1 MKILKKLTALLLC
14 ALLLCA
20 PLTAFADSTSFT
32 CYGDDL
38 SSEQYQKV
46 LDLLGS
52 DYANDTF
59 IPVTIDDERALLGHV
74 VSADKIGSRSLSSAR
89 VTLQPEGS
97 GIQVETHNINWVTP
111 SMYSSALITAGVQNA
126 KIVVA
131 APVEVSGTAALAG
144 ILKAYESASAEEISD
159 LARSVA
165 GSEMVLTGELSDAIG
180 SEEAVE
186 LLAMV
191 KQAIADYNLDDY
203 DTLRPYV
210 EQGAYQLG
218 VQLTDDQIDQI
229 TELGVKFAQL
239 DFDPQQLSQQ
249 LSGIVDNL
257 QKIRLAQE
265 KTLSLLD
272 QLTQLVQKLLDWFN
286 NLFGINLSACSQL
299 FHSLQGMF
307 SFFPSFPCY
316 NLLINHV

>member
-1 MKILKKLTALLLC
+1 MKIGRKLTAILLS
-14 ALLLCA
+14 ALLLLA
-20 PLTAFADSTSFT
+20 PVSTLADTAGFT
-32 CYGDDL
+32 CYGNDL
-38 SSEQYQKV
+38 TSEQYQMV

-59 IPVTIDDERALLGHV
+59 LPVTIEDERALLGHV
-74 VSADKIGSRSLSSAR
+74 VDADKIGSRSLSSAR
-89 VTLQPEGS
+89 ITLLDEGS
-97 GIQVETHNINWVTP
+97 GISVETHNINWVTP

-126 KIVVA
+126 KVVVA

-144 ILKAYESASAEEISD
+144 ILKAYETASSEEISD
-159 LARSVA
+159 LARNIA
-165 GSEMVLTGELSDAIG
+165 GSEMVLTGELYDAIG

-191 KQAIADYNLDDY
+191 KQAIADYDLDDY

-218 VQLTDDQIDQI
+218 VQLTEEQIDQV
-229 TELGVKFAQL
+229 TNLGVKFAQL

-249 LSGIVDNL
+249 LNGIVNDL

-265 KTLSLLD
+265 KTLSALD
-272 QLTQLVQKLLDWFN
+272 RIIDMLKKFLDWLNYFIDKH
-286 NLFGINLSACSQL
+286 F
-299 FHSLQGMF
+299 
-307 SFFPSFPCY
+307 
-316 NLLINHV
+316 

>member
-1 MKILKKLTALLLC
+1 MKTMQKLAALMLIALLLI
-14 ALLLCA
+14 L
-20 PLTAFADSTSFT
+20 PITTYADGASFT

-38 SSEQYQKV
+38 TSDQYQTV
-46 LDLLGS
+46 LALLGS
-52 DYANDTF
+52 DYAGDTF
-59 IPVTIDDERALLGHV
+59 IPVTIEDERALLGHV

-89 VTLQPEGS
+89 VTLLDEGS
-97 GIQVETHNINWVTP
+97 GISVQTHNINWVTP

-144 ILKAYESASAEEISD
+144 ILKAYESASAVEISD
-159 LARSVA
+159 LARNVA
-165 GSEMVLTGELSDAIG
+165 GTEMVLTGELSDVIG

-218 VQLTDDQIDQI
+218 VQLTEEQIDQV

-257 QKIRLAQE
+257 QKIRVAQE

-272 QLTQLVQKLLDWFN
+272 QLTQMMQKLLDWFN
-286 NLFGINLSACSQL
+286 NLFGIKA
-299 FHSLQGMF
+299 
-307 SFFPSFPCY
+307 
-316 NLLINHV
+316 

>member
-1 MKILKKLTALLLC
+1 MQKRKIAQKTVSFLLALLLMLMPVS
-14 ALLLCA
+14 ALA
-20 PLTAFADSTSFT
+20 ESASFT
-32 CYGDDL
+32 CYGNDL
-38 SSEQYQKV
+38 NNDQYQLV
-46 LDLLGS
+46 LSLLGS

-59 IPVTIDDERALLGHV
+59 IPVTIEDERALLGDV

-89 VTLQPEGS
+89 VTLLDAGS
-97 GIQVETHNINWVTP
+97 GISVTTHNINWVTP
-111 SMYSSALITAGVQNA
+111 AMYSSALITAGVQDA

-165 GSEMVLTGELSDAIG
+165 GSEMVITGELSEIIG
-180 SEEAVE
+180 SQEAVE

-191 KQAIADYNLDDY
+191 KQAIADYDLDDY

-218 VQLTDDQIDQI
+218 VQLDEEQIDQI
-229 TELGVKFAQL
+229 TNLGVRIAKL
-239 DFDPQQLSQQ
+239 DLDPQQLSQQ

-265 KTLSLLD
+265 KTQSLLD
-272 QLTQLVQKLLDWFN
+272 QLIEMVQKILDWFYR
-286 NLFGINLSACSQL
+286 LFGAK
-299 FHSLQGMF
+299 
-307 SFFPSFPCY
+307 
-316 NLLINHV
+316 V

>member
-1 MKILKKLTALLLC
+1 MKIVKKLTALVLC
-14 ALLLCA
+14 ALLLTLPA
-20 PLTAFADSTSFT
+20 TALASGVSFT

-38 SSEQYQKV
+38 NSDQYQMV
-46 LDLLGS
+46 LELLGS

-59 IPVTIDDERALLGHV
+59 IPVTIEDERALLGHEI
-74 VSADKIGSRSLSSAR
+74 SADKIGSRSLSSAR
-89 VTLQPEGS
+89 VTLLEDGS
-97 GIQVETHNINWVTP
+97 GISVETHNINWVTP

-144 ILKAYESASAEEISD
+144 ILKAYETASSSEISD
-159 LARSVA
+159 LARTVA
-165 GSEMVLTGELSDAIG
+165 GSEMVLTGELSEVIG

-210 EQGAYQLG
+210 EQGAYQMG

-229 TELGVKFAQL
+229 TDLGVKIAQL
-239 DFDPQQLSQQ
+239 DLDPQQLSQQ

-257 QKIRLAQE
+257 QKIRVAQE

-272 QLTQLVQKLLDWFN
+272 QLTEMVQKLLDWFN
-286 NLFGINLSACSQL
+286 KLFGIN
-299 FHSLQGMF
+299 
-307 SFFPSFPCY
+307 P
-316 NLLINHV
+316 

>member
-1 MKILKKLTALLLC
+1 MKIGRKLTAILLS
-14 ALLLCA
+14 ALMLLSPVSTLA
-20 PLTAFADSTSFT
+20 DTAGFT
-32 CYGDDL
+32 CYGNDL
-38 SSEQYQKV
+38 TSEQYQMV

-59 IPVTIDDERALLGHV
+59 LPVTIEDERALLGHV
-74 VSADKIGSRSLSSAR
+74 VDADKIGSRSLSSAR
-89 VTLQPEGS
+89 ITLLDEGS
-97 GIQVETHNINWVTP
+97 GISVETHNINWVTP

-126 KIVVA
+126 KVVVA

-144 ILKAYESASAEEISD
+144 ILKAYETASSEEISD
-159 LARSVA
+159 LARNIA

-191 KQAIADYNLDDY
+191 KQAIADYDLDDY

-218 VQLTDDQIDQI
+218 VQLTEEQIDQV
-229 TELGVKFAQL
+229 TNLGVKFAQL

-249 LSGIVDNL
+249 LNGIVNDL

-265 KTLSLLD
+265 KTLSALD
-272 QLTQLVQKLLDWFN
+272 RIIDMLKKFLDWLNYFIDKH
-286 NLFGINLSACSQL
+286 F
-299 FHSLQGMF
+299 
-307 SFFPSFPCY
+307 
-316 NLLINHV
+316 

>member
-1 MKILKKLTALLLC
+1 MQKRKIAQKTASVLLALLLMLMPVGVL
-14 ALLLCA
+14 AEG
-20 PLTAFADSTSFT
+20 TSFT
-32 CYGDDL
+32 CYGNDL
-38 SSEQYQKV
+38 NSDQYQLV
-46 LDLLGS
+46 LNLLGS

-59 IPVTIDDERALLGHV
+59 IPVTIEDERALLGDV

-89 VTLQPEGS
+89 VTLLDAGS
-97 GIQVETHNINWVTP
+97 GISVTTHNINWVTP
-111 SMYSSALITAGVQNA
+111 AMYSSALITAGVQDA

-131 APVEVSGTAALAG
+131 APMEVSGTAALAG

-165 GSEMVLTGELSDAIG
+165 GSEMVITGELSEIIG

-218 VQLTDDQIDQI
+218 VQLDEEQIDQI
-229 TELGVKFAQL
+229 TNLGVRIAKL
-239 DFDPQQLSQQ
+239 DLDPQQLSQQ

-265 KTLSLLD
+265 KTQSLLD
-272 QLTQLVQKLLDWFN
+272 QLIGMVQKILDWFYR
-286 NLFGINLSACSQL
+286 LFGAKI
-299 FHSLQGMF
+299 
-307 SFFPSFPCY
+307 
-316 NLLINHV
+316 

>member
-1 MKILKKLTALLLC
+1 MKIGRKLTAILLS
-14 ALLLCA
+14 ALLLLA
-20 PLTAFADSTSFT
+20 PVSTLADTAGFT
-32 CYGDDL
+32 CYGNDL
-38 SSEQYQKV
+38 TSEQYQMV

-59 IPVTIDDERALLGHV
+59 LPVTIEDERALLGHV
-74 VSADKIGSRSLSSAR
+74 VDADKIGSRSLSSAR
-89 VTLQPEGS
+89 ITLLDEGS
-97 GIQVETHNINWVTP
+97 GISVETHNINWVTP

-126 KIVVA
+126 KVVVA

-144 ILKAYESASAEEISD
+144 ILKAYETASSEEISD
-159 LARSVA
+159 LARNIA

-191 KQAIADYNLDDY
+191 KQAIADYDLDDY

-218 VQLTDDQIDQI
+218 VQLTEEQIDQV
-229 TELGVKFAQL
+229 TNLGVKFAQL

-249 LSGIVDNL
+249 LNGIVNDL

-265 KTLSLLD
+265 KTLSALD
-272 QLTQLVQKLLDWFN
+272 RIIDMLKKFLDWLNYFIDKH
-286 NLFGINLSACSQL
+286 F
-299 FHSLQGMF
+299 
-307 SFFPSFPCY
+307 
-316 NLLINHV
+316 

>member
-1 MKILKKLTALLLC
+1 MRIVKKACALILSAILLLTP
-14 ALLLCA
+14 AATL
-20 PLTAFADSTSFT
+20 ADSASFT

-52 DYANDTF
+52 DYTNDTF
-59 IPVTIDDERALLGHV
+59 IPVTIEDERALLGNV
-74 VSADKIGSRSLSSAR
+74 VGADKIGSRSLSSAR

-97 GIQVETHNINWVTP
+97 GISVTTHNINWVTP
-111 SMYSSALITAGVQNA
+111 SMYSSALVTAGVQNA

-144 ILKAYESASAEEISD
+144 ILKAYESASAEELSD
-159 LARSVA
+159 HARAVA

-191 KQAIADYNLDDY
+191 KQAIADYNLDDF

-229 TELGVKFAQL
+229 TDLGVKFAQL

-249 LSGIVDNL
+249 LSNIVDNL

-265 KTLSLLD
+265 KTLSALD
-272 QLTQLVQKLLDWFN
+272 RIIAMLQKVLEWFN
-286 NLFGINLSACSQL
+286 NLIDKHF
-299 FHSLQGMF
+299 
-307 SFFPSFPCY
+307 
-316 NLLINHV
+316 

>member
-1 MKILKKLTALLLC
+1 MKIIKKALAALLTLLLMLTPVC
-14 ALLLCA
+14 AL
-20 PLTAFADSTSFT
+20 ADGASFT

-38 SSEQYQKV
+38 SSDQYQKV
-46 LDLLGS
+46 LELLGS

-59 IPVTIDDERALLGHV
+59 IPVTIEDERALLGHV
-74 VSADKIGSRSLSSAR
+74 VDADKIGSRSLSSAR
-89 VTLQPEGS
+89 VTLLEDGS
-97 GIQVETHNINWVTP
+97 GISVTTHNINWVTP

-131 APVEVSGTAALAG
+131 APMEVSGTAALAG
-144 ILKAYESASAEEISD
+144 ILKAYETASAEEISD
-159 LARSVA
+159 LARTVA
-165 GSEMVLTGELSDAIG
+165 GSEMVLTGELSEVIG

-218 VQLTDDQIDQI
+218 VQLTPEQVDQI
-229 TELGVKFAQL
+229 TNLGVQFAQL

-257 QKIRLAQE
+257 QKIRVAQE

-272 QLTQLVQKLLDWFN
+272 QLTQMVQQILDWFN
-286 NLFGINLSACSQL
+286 KLFGIKS
-299 FHSLQGMF
+299 
-307 SFFPSFPCY
+307 
-316 NLLINHV
+316 

>member
-1 MKILKKLTALLLC
+1 MQKRKIAQKTVSVLLALLLMLMPVS
-14 ALLLCA
+14 ALA
-20 PLTAFADSTSFT
+20 ESASFT
-32 CYGDDL
+32 CYGNDL
-38 SSEQYQKV
+38 NSDQYQLV
-46 LDLLGS
+46 LSLLGS

-59 IPVTIDDERALLGHV
+59 IPVTIEDERALLGDV

-89 VTLQPEGS
+89 VTLLDAGS
-97 GIQVETHNINWVTP
+97 GISVTTHNINWVTP
-111 SMYSSALITAGVQNA
+111 AMYSSALITAGVQDA

-165 GSEMVLTGELSDAIG
+165 GSEMVITGELSEIIG

-218 VQLTDDQIDQI
+218 VQLDEEQIDQI
-229 TELGVKFAQL
+229 TKLGVRIAKL
-239 DFDPQQLSQQ
+239 DLDPQQLSQQ

-257 QKIRLAQE
+257 QKIKLAQE

-272 QLTQLVQKLLDWFN
+272 QLIEMVQKILDWFYR
-286 NLFGINLSACSQL
+286 LFGAKI
-299 FHSLQGMF
+299 
-307 SFFPSFPCY
+307 
-316 NLLINHV
+316 

>member
-1 MKILKKLTALLLC
+1 MKIGRKLTAILLS
-14 ALLLCA
+14 ALMLLDPVSTLA
-20 PLTAFADSTSFT
+20 DTAGFT
-32 CYGDDL
+32 CYGNDL
-38 SSEQYQKV
+38 TSEQYQMV

-59 IPVTIDDERALLGHV
+59 LPVTIEDERALLGHV
-74 VSADKIGSRSLSSAR
+74 VDADKIGSRSLSSAR
-89 VTLQPEGS
+89 ITLLDEGS
-97 GIQVETHNINWVTP
+97 GISVETHNINWVTP

-126 KIVVA
+126 KVVVA

-144 ILKAYESASAEEISD
+144 ILKAYETASSEEISD
-159 LARSVA
+159 LARNIA

-180 SEEAVE
+180 SDEAVE

-191 KQAIADYNLDDY
+191 KQAIADYDLDDY

-218 VQLTDDQIDQI
+218 VQLTEEQIDQV
-229 TELGVKFAQL
+229 TNLGVKFAQL

-249 LSGIVDNL
+249 LNGIVNDL

-265 KTLSLLD
+265 KTLSALD
-272 QLTQLVQKLLDWFN
+272 RIIDMLKKFLDWLNYFIDKH
-286 NLFGINLSACSQL
+286 F
-299 FHSLQGMF
+299 
-307 SFFPSFPCY
+307 
-316 NLLINHV
+316 